1 MGFLRVLHTAWGV
14 GMVVIKVYQ
23 KPDKP
28 EFYAYVRS
36 GKWGLLVNYPI
47 DKPDNKR
54 VAKWIDPNI
63 VRIDWIRE
71 FV

>member
-1 MGFLRVLHTAWGV
+1 MAFLQGSHTKWGV
-14 GMVVIKVYQ
+14 DMVVIKVYQ

-47 DKPDNKR
+47 DKPERKR
-54 VAKWIDPNI
+54 SAKWIDPNI

>member
-1 MGFLRVLHTAWGV
+1 LLTAWEV
-14 GMVVIKVYQ
+14 DMVVIKVYQ

-36 GKWGLLVNYPI
+36 GKWGLLVEYPI
-47 DKPDNKR
+47 DKPYQKR
-54 VAKWIDPNI
+54 MAKWIDPNI

>member
-1 MGFLRVLHTAWGV
+1 MK
-14 GMVVIKVYQ
+14 VIKVYQ

-36 GKWGLLVNYPI
+36 GKWGVLVVYPI
-47 DKPDNKR
+47 DKPDSKR
-54 VAKWIDPNI
+54 SAKWIDPNI

-71 FV
+71 FYG